1 MSERADQR
9 LPRVQRGG
17 GWGVTDWWWEWEFF
31 GDDENVLGA
40 DDWATLNILNPTNLC
55 ILTGS
60 AL

>member
-1 MSERADQR
+1 M
-9 LPRVQRGG
+9 
-17 GWGVTDWWWEWEFF
+17 TDWWWEWEFF